1 MAHQD
6 DSMSEFEQTLKSH
19 ARQLVDCLEQGRFDE
34 AVLMIHQLNQARDR
48 GLYQEVGKL
57 TRELHSA
64 IVKLEIDTCGG
75 ERESSQITDATDR
88 LSYVVEMTEKA
99 ANRTMDLV
107 EECVPLVNYVSY
119 EAQSLTADWQRFMRR
134 DMKADEFRELVP
146 RIDQFLKRSM
156 NDGSQL
162 SQNLREIMLAQDFQD
177 LTGQVIKR
185 VTRLITELE
194 SNLLNLVLM
203 AGQVDRFAGI
213 QHDHAQLRAEQLKQK
228 EQKEEKEPS
237 KGEGPQMHAD
247 MREDV
252 VSGQDDVDDLLS
264 SLGF

>member
-6 DSMSEFEQTLKSH
+6 DSMTEFETTLKSH
-19 ARQLVDCLEQGRFDE
+19 AHQLVDCLERGRFDE

-64 IVKLEIDTCGG
+64 IVKLEIDTC
-75 ERESSQITDATDR
+75 EARETSQITDATDR
-88 LSYVVEMTEKA
+88 LSYVVDMTEKA

-134 DMKADEFRELVP
+134 DMKAEEFRELVP

-213 QHDHAQLRAEQLKQK
+213 QHDHAQLRADQLK
-228 EQKEEKEPS
+228 QKEEKEPS